1 LTSYLFFLPPP
12 VYILKSEK
20 VLGSFNLDSNYFFL
34 KQNPLSTT
42 VIIYLFIA

>member
-20 VLGSFNLDSNYFFL
+20 VLGSFNLD
-34 KQNPLSTT
+34 
-42 VIIYLFIA
+42 